1 MAEIPV
7 QNVYYLL
14 CYAWDQMKEGEVAE
28 VGGMEQT
35 ELADLFAQVLING
48 TKQVA
53 RHGLDRGY
61 VHLAEDTARLRGR
74 VDFSSSV
81 KRILFPRAKAHCHFD
96 ELSIDILL
104 NRILKAALWH
114 LSRVSTL
121 DDRHRNNLLSLHRQF
136 RGVGDIPFRRSAF
149 RHVQIH
155 SNNGFYRFLMNVC
168 ALIQQNLVVQEG
180 GSGRQFRDFRRE
192 DAVMS
197 ALFEKFVRKFYE
209 HEQDVYTVD
218 APHIKWDLSDGDA
231 SPFIPRMETDVV
243 LRSPTR
249 SVIIDTKYYQQTLR
263 GQYKREK
270 FISGHLYQLFAYLK
284 NAAVMDK
291 VFEQAEGMLLYPTV
305 QQELDESFTVQ
316 GHRMRIC
323 TINLAQP
330 WQGIHSDLLALIG
343 GLN

>member
-48 TKQVA
+48 TKRVA

-61 VHLAEDTARLRGR
+61 VHQAEDTTRLRGR

-81 KRILFPRAKAHCHFD
+81 KRVLFPRAKAHCHFD

-114 LSRVSTL
+114 LARVSTL
-121 DDRHRNNLLSLHRQF
+121 SDKHRNELLLLHRQF

-168 ALIQQNLVVQEG
+168 ALIQQSLVVQEG
-180 GSGRQFRDFRRE
+180 GSGHHFRDFRRE
-192 DAVMS
+192 DAIMS
-197 ALFEKFVRKFYE
+197 TLFEKFVRKFYT
-209 HEQDVYTVD
+209 HEQRMYTVD
-218 APHIKWDLSDGDA
+218 APHIQWDLDEGDA

-249 SVIIDTKYYQQTLR
+249 AIIIDTKYYQHTLS
-263 GQYKREK
+263 GQYDQGK
-270 FISGHLYQLFAYLK
+270 FRSTHLYQLFAYLK
-284 NAAVMDK
+284 NAEAMDAVYK
-291 VFEQAEGMLLYPTV
+291 EAEGMLLYPTV
-305 QQELDESFTVQ
+305 QQALDESFTVQ

-330 WQGIHSDLLALIG
+330 WQGIHDDLLGLIG
-343 GLN
+343 